1 MIWVPYVDQNCA
13 SVDDWWKM
21 ILGYAALYQNH
32 ECVNLTFQCSDIKK
46 KIHKR
51 DINNMKG
58 GDAYFGSWFLMFQS
72 VGRWLHWYDTTD
84 VWQSPT
90 VRNR

>member
-46 KIHKR
+46 NSQERHKQHER
-51 DINNMKG
+51 RRCI
-58 GDAYFGSWFLMFQS
+58 FWLMVSNVS
-72 VGRWLHWYDTTD
+72 VRGQVAPL
-84 VWQSPT
+84 V
-90 VRNR
+90 